1 MVAAAN
7 GHGSVLD
14 DEDVVAM
21 TVTTSREEVD
31 VSATG
36 QVGRGAEGQAQGH
49 VHPQDGKRVGS
60 PQRHRKAIHRCR
72 NPADAAVAGNPAGI
86 DI

>member
-7 GHGSVLD
+7 GHGSVID
-14 DEDVVAM
+14 DAAVVSHDGDHFTEA
-21 TVTTSREEVD
+21 VD

-36 QVGRGAEGQAQGH
+36 PLERGAEGQARGH
-49 VHPQDGKRVGS
+49 VHSQDGKRVGP
-60 PQRHRKAIHRCR
+60 PQRHRKAIHRYR
-72 NPADAAVAGNPAGI
+72 NPADAPVAGNPTGI